1 MAYSYE
7 EWKKRQKN
15 RTKPSVSA
23 PIFSEFKAN
32 YERNNPPVERPKSER
47 WQSLYEFR
55 YNQQAPKSEKARDAD
70 ADRFAARYSPRNSD
84 GSLKSTSPKDLAN
97 EHDAQAP
104 KSQKAKDADADRFAG
119 RYTSEQNQSSDK
131 MKNADADRFAGR
143 YSAEA
148 TNPEKYKRPAPVTPK
163 KPVEVRT
170 THRSGSQSQFTNY
183 VDIPDV
189 QSKKEDKPSILSR
202 VFENA
207 KTQLDKPDFHERQLE
222 MEHGGESDMIKGFFQ
237 PDNVNDTYSEKSG
250 AGLRLGIGNTVE
262 SVSSTMRWL
271 QSKTIPFGDKVPNLG
286 AAAVQKVADGIKHG
300 FEDEQ
305 QEFELEDWNDL
316 DYLSSAVPQALPQL
330 LTSILPGLG
339 VASLTGKISKVQK
352 LPKLLRTIIENGA
365 GAGAQATIDSSL
377 EAGGVFDEAIRRG
390 YSEDEARMMANEAF
404 NKNFLLNSGTSF
416 AEMLLIRSKLG
427 KGFAGLNK
435 GTQVGLRTAGGAV
448 TEGLQEGTQ
457 EAISASALGDD
468 FSWTDPSTVEAM
480 LLGGILGGGV
490 TGSITGFK
498 EVKDAMTKAP
508 TIDSPTVEVIERSLN
523 ELPPEIRQEFDEA
536 VTELEGRDIPREE
549 ALEIV
554 TEQLLERT
562 PAFGDIIAAKT
573 KEYIADKKLEQQSVD
588 TNPVLKEQQ
597 LQEELAQA
605 QPPLEGEPP
614 SLLNMEMNEQ
624 VPTVLPPPPPMPLA
638 EPSEEI
644 AHATS
649 FLEDAVNQSGSITF
663 NREDADAMYF
673 NGSFGYDNEHNQEI
687 KIQKGDGLIST
698 RPIGEEIWTESG
710 VAYTQE
716 NSNLQDE
723 VNVPTQSETFV
734 EPLND
739 VSEPIDVLV
748 GDTVNLQGTRPE
760 TGYVVE
766 AVDGDMVQVQT
777 PNQKSIKVP
786 KSRIAN
792 LLHSETQEAE
802 LEQQLEQQIPLETI
816 AFEQQIPQETTTSEQ
831 QIPNE
836 VTISE
841 QQIPQEVE
849 QTPQLDQSDKLAKEY
864 QSKIRKAA
872 KDAGINLKDSVTFVE
887 GMMKDEI
894 TSSLLESHNIK
905 NAESAFVAGKSVV
918 SKDNNSLNIDVQLSR
933 VQIGEPIT
941 QEVIHEFAEVW
952 LEVWKQ
958 GNKTQYNQAVSFLK
972 AKGMNEARAE
982 EMLAEILTDYTIS
995 NQLPKVITEN
1005 SVHNKFFGKI
1015 VDKFKHWVQDTLKRI
1030 SYYRNEVWDQLSPEI
1045 QEQAKLFE
1053 EGKWKEAFAN
1063 IKDSEFDSIERYA
1076 LKKTK
1081 GIGKKIGSTI
1091 YVHKSAIN
1099 LLDADA
1105 QSRINEITVPKDFGE
1120 YEVIKYDK
1128 KTNNVSFIKSPDW
1141 DTKDEPTV
1149 GDSIMFKADDTH
1161 NITKGRKTNQQIYHH
1176 KWMMVAEDYKGFD
1189 VAESK
1194 KRSEQWEN
1202 SDIDFDRKKIG
1213 NSDYWNETV
1222 ASKLDKPKSSVVEP
1236 TSDLWKR
1243 GPNFAEVKEMY
1254 PKLFEA
1260 NPDEDTTDRHPTQI
1274 ATTVSTYNQFFD
1286 YLESEGFTGTILDA
1300 SSGLGKGTKAGQ
1312 ERGLKVDDVEP
1323 FPDKDYSPKFTS
1335 YQDIKEQYDVVISNA
1350 VLNVLPQ
1357 DFRDGISAEIGRLL
1371 KDGGRAFINVRGRD
1385 VEGAKGKKSVN
1396 EFNASHDNNME
1407 YFIEGKNSFQKG
1419 FNKKELV
1426 AYLQDVLSTID
1437 GNFEVIP
1444 MSKKN
1449 SGFNATVGAVVT
1461 RKDGAKYSIKEL
1473 GSDPILADYEKYFG
1487 KKQAILENTKGDY
1500 TITKDKHTK
1509 TGADIWIVQQ
1519 QGPRLEKEAYVELAK
1534 QMKSLGGYYSKFKKG
1549 FIFKKDPTD
1558 KLNGKVSTEV
1568 VEKSEKVVEQS
1579 GHRSPT
1585 RIAER
1590 LRGTAKGMQ
1599 KTIDSKRND
1608 NRLTNTH
1615 KRATED
1621 AHARNEADKL
1631 ERLQGIMNRIAD
1643 AIESGEATFL
1653 NNVTA
1658 KTHIEVLDR
1667 IVSSIKRGR
1676 SAEHLTPIEREK
1688 IEKQPIS
1695 DAEINALTMPKVN
1708 LYWENVQRLL
1718 EAMAGTKGMKRSIDR
1733 IMKDVKAAKAASN
1746 HLIDGGPIREE
1757 MLKIVELAIKTNN
1770 KEKYHAESIKD
1781 RYGDLKRLESMKLD
1795 TSESLRSGIREYI
1808 KYAETIVENTEQKLK
1823 NEKRKKEAEL
1833 SKLNITG
1840 FFPTPTK
1847 VIDRMI
1853 EESDIESGMTVLEP
1867 SAGKGNIA
1875 ERIREEHKDIT
1886 LDVVEFN
1893 NTLHDYLK
1901 SQDFNVVGEDFLKF
1915 EGNYDRIIMNPP
1927 FEKGQ
1932 DIDHVQHA
1940 YNLLKPGG
1948 RVVAIMS
1955 EGPFF
1960 RGDKKATGFREW
1972 LEENGGVSDKLEGGS
1987 FKDSERST
1995 GVATRMVTIDKPF
2008 ENNRDTLIIER
2019 VGKEPFVVN
2028 RGDQVL
2034 EFTHPDKFTKVTVK
2048 SISQV
2053 KKQINGTDYGFFY
2066 PLDHK
2071 QEKKKEEVSTM
2082 SNNTKV
2088 TVPKK
2093 YQHMIKELFF
2103 EGGSDNHFVAH
2114 LNDGFEYDGSQTI
2127 IERNQKDLLD
2137 AIKHIELAELEKQ
2150 EKHGTTG
2157 EAFTE
2162 NGTKIEFEYR
2172 VVEVT
2177 DLIVSNDS
2185 TGKVNPNYPQEL
2197 QPRDRSR
2204 KASQV
2209 QVQNIAQK
2217 LNPVLVGESA
2227 KASDGAPIVGPD
2239 MVVESG
2245 NGRTMAI
2252 QKMYEELYSPW
2263 QEYNEFLGKNADKL
2277 GLDKTA
2283 IHEMEYPILVR
2294 VRTNE
2299 VDRKKFVTEANVSSI
2314 AAMSTTEQ
2322 AMVDA
2327 EKITEKLLREFF
2339 PGENGDLNVASN
2351 SGFMTGFLGSVASA
2365 SERGRLVTA
2374 KGEYS
2379 QELISRVR
2387 NAIFAKAYGNAEAIS
2402 ILSESTDNNIRNIT
2416 NAMLQS
2422 APKFVSMKEG
2432 IKNGS
2437 LIDEDITQDIV
2448 DAMIQL
2454 SNLRK
2459 EGRSVQDFLN
2469 KPTLDLEFSDAL
2481 TDAAKEMLNIFDHKV
2496 FKRSSKKLSE
2506 LFAGYANELVEIKP
2520 NGLDLGIDQVTKA
2533 EILALAMKRVRADEV
2548 QVSLFETENE
2558 NTNQTGTSE
2567 KEKPKAKIKPGQT
2580 ELPPVTKR
2588 TIAHILVNGN
2598 DPTYNEN
2605 ISVGDDVYFDIGR
2618 TRFIGTVLEIPPAD
2632 DPRGLAIIDTPSG
2645 RRTVIRNKLVATEPK
2660 ASSKSSKNEEGFSRS
2675 KKDPGPPTDGT
2686 ETSDST
2692 RTDKTVTR
2700 SQIIDFVQTHFD
2712 VTVGVGKTSGRLGF
2726 YKNKFAIM
2734 RTKDYADFEVVFH
2747 ELGHRIDQRIGLSRN
2762 SKVRDE
2768 FIKLAEH
2775 NLELPVSMTKDTRAK
2790 EGVAEYFRQVFYNEN
2805 NLSNEAMK
2813 IKDLSP
2819 ELRKIVSDG
2828 LTKQKWNKPTTE
2840 LKNMTES
2847 WMNRDGEQELGGI
2860 YSPIGQKRK
2869 NKRTVK
2875 SIMHE
2880 IYTGIYNKDHPIW
2893 MAMRLIEKETGLQI
2907 DGNADAYARA
2917 VLTRGTVG
2925 RAATFVKGRTFD
2937 EHGRVTGESFEAI
2950 LKEVDNIENFD
2961 KYLIAKHALHLKTEK
2976 GKHKTPITVEKIE
2989 EYLASAKPEYEA
3001 LAERVYAYQQR
3012 ALEVLVDGG
3021 LIDPKL
3027 PAKLKE
3033 KYPFYVPFY
3042 RVTTED
3048 GMRDGP
3054 SGGGVREGQ
3063 YVNNE
3068 NGLKGM
3074 KEHGSTKNIIS
3085 PIESIIKNTHLY
3097 FSLADHNSVGRA
3109 LAEFA
3114 NPNNPLAAEV
3124 TRTIIEAVP
3133 PDLRVTEIALEQ
3145 IEKTLLNAG
3154 LEQEMTEELDMKAI
3168 AKIFEPIFRPNA
3180 SKNEVMVWDE
3190 GKPKMF
3196 KIRDPLLYDALVAQD
3211 SRAINDI
3218 ARYLFMPL
3226 EIANKALRQGIT
3238 MSPFFT
3244 VITFA
3249 RSAMQLGIKTEA
3261 KGWNY
3266 FKQPGRVIKAMKSV
3280 VKRDDAL
3287 YDWWASGGA
3296 QSTFIAT
3303 ENDYL
3308 SQELEHLALN
3318 RKTKNMLKGK
3328 YKTSMK
3334 EKRELTFY
3342 MSKKALGSPFKMLNV
3357 FNDVLDQSIKLAE
3370 YQVVMKQ
3377 TGGDR
3382 IKAALASR
3390 EADLDFKRF
3399 GSKGMQFANRYWL
3412 FWNVA
3417 IQGPDNL
3424 MRYAAK
3430 NKVRFGMR
3438 GFMLVT
3444 LPTLVLYAINRD
3456 DEEYQELTT
3465 FEKDMYWNVPKGDG
3479 KFWKIKIPFEA
3490 GILFK
3495 TIPEKLYGEFLDY
3508 TRGENKQ
3515 SMKDFRKNTTETMLV
3530 NFLPTLFDV
3539 AAEYLAERD
3548 LETGR
3553 DTVPMGVQSNNKPN
3567 EYDEKTSEIFKAVGK
3582 FLNRSPI
3589 LLEHAYKSL
3598 TGQVGHFFLYS
3609 SDVALDKLGIVDRP
3623 DIKGLTNTTFLE
3635 RQYTTSVNDGTTN
3648 AIETFYKEHARLKQD
3663 HEDNGVSGRPS
3674 PLLKAFGRA
3683 NDDMIALRKVKKG
3696 MFYNHL
3702 VQPDGSPFPYDEKKR
3717 RVEIIDNALRDI
3729 ARDVQGLEPLDQEG
3743 LEEAWK
3749 MANEYKDYVK
3759 YNNKVER
3766 DKYDEENK

>member
-32 YERNNPPVERPKSER
+32 YERNNPPAERPKTER

-119 RYTSEQNQSSDK
+119 RYTSEQNQIQNQK
-131 MKNADADRFAGR
+131 QNADADRFAGR

-163 KPVEVRT
+163 KPVKVRT
-170 THRSGSQSQFTNY
+170 THRSGSHSQFTNY

-189 QSKKEDKPSILSR
+189 QSKKENKSSILSR

-207 KTQLDKPDFHERQLE
+207 KSQLDKPDFHERQLE
-222 MEHGGESDMIKGFFQ
+222 MEHGGESDMIKGFFDS
-237 PDNVNDTYSEKSG
+237 DNVNDTYSEKSG

-330 LTSILPGLG
+330 ILSLAPALA
-339 VASLTGKISKVQK
+339 VAGLTGKISKVQK
-352 LPKLLRTIIENGA
+352 LPKLLRTIVENGA

-390 YSEDEARMMANEAF
+390 HSEDEARMMANDAF

-416 AEMLLIRSKLG
+416 TEMLLIRSKLG
-427 KGFAGLNK
+427 KGFGGLNK

-457 EAISASALGDD
+457 ELISASALGDD

-490 TGSITGFK
+490 TASVTGFK

-508 TIDSPTVEVIERSLN
+508 TINSPTPEIIESSID

-536 VTELEGRDIPREE
+536 VAELEGRDIPREE

-554 TEQLLERT
+554 AEQLIDRT

-573 KEYIADKKLEQQSVD
+573 KEYIANKKLEQQSVD

-614 SLLNMEMNEQ
+614 SLLNTETPLPTPLDTSLNVPSVAPVEQ
-624 VPTVLPPPPPMPLA
+624 SFENPLNTPP
-638 EPSEEI
+638 
-644 AHATS
+644 
-649 FLEDAVNQSGSITF
+649 V
-663 NREDADAMYF
+663 
-673 NGSFGYDNEHNQEI
+673 QE
-687 KIQKGDGLIST
+687 
-698 RPIGEEIWTESG
+698 
-710 VAYTQE
+710 
-716 NSNLQDE
+716 
-723 VNVPTQSETFV
+723 VPTQASEDVLPLLDQWKMQQAQTNP
-734 EPLND
+734 EP
-739 VSEPIDVLV
+739 SPSSIDVQV
-748 GDTVNLQGTRPE
+748 GDTVNLQGTKPD

-766 AVDGDMVQVQT
+766 AVDGEQVQVLT

-792 LLHSETQEAE
+792 LLHREAQEAE
-802 LEQQLEQQIPLETI
+802 LEQQSEQQIPLEPM
-816 AFEQQIPQETTTSEQ
+816 ALEQQMPQEVTTSEQ
-831 QIPNE
+831 QMPTTLPQQE
-836 VTISE
+836 KSFDGVTLARRNKTGKSTNPE
-841 QQIPQEVE
+841 DRPQGLYTSMVK
-849 QTPQLDQSDKLAKEY
+849 DKE
-864 QSKIRKAA
+864 
-872 KDAGINLKDSVTFVE
+872 TFVSPFEDE
-887 GMMKDEI
+887 GDV
-894 TSSLLESHNIK
+894 TL
-905 NAESAFVAGKSVV
+905 FGK
-918 SKDNNSLNIDVQLSR
+918 
-933 VQIGEPIT
+933 
-941 QEVIHEFAEVW
+941 
-952 LEVWKQ
+952 
-958 GNKTQYNQAVSFLK
+958 LK
-972 AKGMNEARAE
+972 AKNPLVLEELVAEHAR
-982 EMLAEILTDYTIS
+982 
-995 NQLPKVITEN
+995 
-1005 SVHNKFFGKI
+1005 FGG
-1015 VDKFKHWVQDTLKRI
+1015 R
-1030 SYYRNEVWDQLSPEI
+1030 
-1045 QEQAKLFE
+1045 
-1053 EGKWKEAFAN
+1053 
-1063 IKDSEFDSIERYA
+1063 
-1076 LKKTK
+1076 
-1081 GIGKKIGSTI
+1081 
-1091 YVHKSAIN
+1091 KS
-1099 LLDADA
+1099 
-1105 QSRINEITVPKDFGE
+1105 G
-1120 YEVIKYDK
+1120 
-1128 KTNNVSFIKSPDW
+1128 NVSS
-1141 DTKDEPTV
+1141 
-1149 GDSIMFKADDTH
+1149 
-1161 NITKGRKTNQQIYHH
+1161 
-1176 KWMMVAEDYKGFD
+1176 
-1189 VAESK
+1189 
-1194 KRSEQWEN
+1194 
-1202 SDIDFDRKKIG
+1202 
-1213 NSDYWNETV
+1213 
-1222 ASKLDKPKSSVVEP
+1222 
-1236 TSDLWKR
+1236 
-1243 GPNFAEVKEMY
+1243 
-1254 PKLFEA
+1254 
-1260 NPDEDTTDRHPTQI
+1260 
-1274 ATTVSTYNQFFD
+1274 
-1286 YLESEGFTGTILDA
+1286 
-1300 SSGLGKGTKAGQ
+1300 
-1312 ERGLKVDDVEP
+1312 
-1323 FPDKDYSPKFTS
+1323 
-1335 YQDIKEQYDVVISNA
+1335 
-1350 VLNVLPQ
+1350 
-1357 DFRDGISAEIGRLL
+1357 GISALHQLVGETEFKKLMKLSKPEVKTLLEEQFPGPDYGRYHDAYELL
-1371 KDGGRAFINVRGRD
+1371 EVYAAQLARTQGYDAFILED
-1385 VEGAKGKKSVN
+1385 KTDPDFSE
-1396 EFNASHDNNME
+1396 
-1407 YFIEGKNSFQKG
+1407 
-1419 FNKKELV
+1419 V
-1426 AYLQDVLSTID
+1426 AVLSNSAIEYENESKQEKPKQQDTSEQVAKDFNSKTWYHGSRSENLSKDKIDPFATDITSLFGLGFYMTEDIEIAKNYADGRKSRSGEPTIYEIKTSAKRVLD
-1437 GNFEVIP
+1437 LETIATKEIIDAIVKPFNNELGDDY
-1444 MSKKN
+1444 KK
-1449 SGFNATVGAVVT
+1449 
-1461 RKDGAKYSIKEL
+1461 SIKETEPLEKIFQDLREDLSNSQTPTSELAESFGTVLTNLLKL
-1473 GSDPILADYEKYFG
+1473 GYDGYTHTGGKRTGYPEHRVFILFDPNNVIKSKETDYAAIKSFKKLADISKVEN
-1487 KKQAILENTKGDY
+1487 KKKVEAKQEEQKAEPKGDY

-1676 SAEHLTPIEREK
+1676 STEQLTPSQREK
-1688 IEKQPIS
+1688 IEKQPIT
-1695 DAEINALTMPKVN
+1695 DAEINDLTLPKVN

-1733 IMKDVKAAKAASN
+1733 IMKEVKAAKAANN

-1757 MLKIVELAIKTNN
+1757 MLKIAELAIKTNN
-1770 KEKYHAESIKD
+1770 KEKYHAESIKE

-1795 TSESLRSGIREYI
+1795 TTESLRSGIHEYL
-1808 KYAETIVENTEQKLK
+1808 KYAENIRENTEQKLK

-1840 FFPTPTK
+1840 FFPTPSK

-1853 EESDIESGMTVLEP
+1853 EESDIESGMKVLEP

-1875 ERIREEHKDIT
+1875 ERIRKEHKDVT
-1886 LDVVEFN
+1886 LDVVEYN

-1901 SQDFNVVGEDFLKF
+1901 SQDFNVVGEDFLQF
-1915 EGNYDRIIMNPP
+1915 EGKYDRIIMNPP

-1940 YNLLKPGG
+1940 YNLLEPGG

-2019 VGKEPFVVN
+2019 VNKEPFVVK
-2028 RGDQVL
+2028 RDDEVL
-2034 EFTHPDKFTKVTVK
+2034 EYSMHDKTFKKVKVT
-2048 SISQV
+2048 SISQA

-2066 PLDHK
+2066 PLDHNVPEEVAEK
-2071 QEKKKEEVSTM
+2071 PKKNTNEVDYDLIKKYAKDEDFLKMLDEEEKKDK
-2082 SNNTKV
+2082 
-2088 TVPKK
+2088 
-2093 YQHMIKELFF
+2093 
-2103 EGGSDNHFVAH
+2103 
-2114 LNDGFEYDGSQTI
+2114 
-2127 IERNQKDLLD
+2127 LD
-2137 AIKHIELAELEKQ
+2137 ANKK
-2150 EKHGTTG
+2150 GT
-2157 EAFTE
+2157 AFTE

-2172 VVEVT
+2172 VVEAS

-2185 TGKVNPNYPQEL
+2185 NGKVNPNYPQEL

-2217 LNPVLVGESA
+2217 LNPVLVGESS

-2263 QEYNEFLGKNADKL
+2263 QAYNEFLSKNADKF

-2283 IHEMEYPILVR
+2283 IHEMEHPILVR

-2299 VDRKKFVTEANVSSI
+2299 VDRKQFVSEANEASVS
-2314 AAMSTTEQ
+2314 AMSAAEQ
-2322 AMVDA
+2322 AAVDA
-2327 EKITEKLLREFF
+2327 GKMNNKLISLFM
-2339 PGENGDLNVASN
+2339 PAENGELNTSSNRAFITAFMGDVVAK
-2351 SGFMTGFLGSVASA
+2351 
-2365 SERGRLVTA
+2365 SERGRYMTSEGAL
-2374 KGEYS
+2374 S
-2379 QELISRVR
+2379 QEGLSRVR
-2387 NAIFAKAYGNAEAIS
+2387 NAVFAKAYGNNEAIN
-2402 ILSESTDNNIRNIT
+2402 ILAESTDNNVRNVI
-2416 NAMLQS
+2416 NAMLKS
-2422 APKFVSMKEG
+2422 APRFAIMKEK
-2432 IKNGS
+2432 IANET
-2437 LIDEDITQDIV
+2437 LYNEDITNDIV
-2448 DAMIQL
+2448 AAMVKL
-2454 SNLRK
+2454 AELRK
-2459 EGRSVQDFLN
+2459 EGTSVQSFLDQ
-2469 KPTLDLEFSDAL
+2469 PTLFDDGLSVE
-2481 TDAAKEMLNIFDHKV
+2481 TKEMLLIFEDKT
-2496 FKRSSKKLSE
+2496 FKRSAKALSE
-2506 LFAGYANELVEIKP
+2506 LFGQYVNVLEVAGSP
-2520 NGLDLGIDQVTKA
+2520 NQILLFENTPPNKT
-2533 EILALAMKRVRADEV
+2533 EILATALKRVKVDENSEV
-2548 QVSLFETENE
+2548 QTNLFETESQSDVEIGTTPKQNRE
-2558 NTNQTGTSE
+2558 KQGETIIPPKKLTANT
-2567 KEKPKAKIKPGQT
+2567 I
-2580 ELPPVTKR
+2580 
-2588 TIAHILVNGN
+2588 INGN
-2598 DPTYNEN
+2598 DPVYNEN
-2605 ISVGDDVYFDIGR
+2605 ISVGDTVYFDIG
-2618 TRFIGTVLEIPPAD
+2618 TKRFTGTVLEIPPANQ
-2632 DPRGLAIIDTPSG
+2632 PRSLALIDIPSG
-2645 RRTVIRNKLVATEPK
+2645 KRTAMRNKLVKLDETEKPKSEPKPKPQPKAKPEPKPKPKPKKSYEEDDVYVYIGDYQLKHPRNFTMDELAQIDHESYENQSFIDDRKVYNKYIGLLDKEYERRWKEEEK

-2686 ETSDST
+2686 ETVDST
-2692 RTDKTVTR
+2692 QTDKTVTR

-2712 VTVGVGKTSGRLGF
+2712 TTVGVGKTSGRLGF

-2734 RTKDYADFEVVFH
+2734 RTKDYGDFEVIAH
-2747 ELGHRIDQRIGLSRN
+2747 ELGHRIDKRLGLSLN
-2762 SKVRDE
+2762 PKIRDE
-2768 FIKLAEH
+2768 FIRLAEW
-2775 NLELPVSMTKDTRAK
+2775 NLEIPEAMSKETRAK
-2790 EGVAEYFRQVFYNEN
+2790 EGVAEYFRQVFYDQG
-2805 NLSNEAMK
+2805 LSNKAMK

-2819 ELRKIVSDG
+2819 ELRKAVSDG

-2840 LKNMTES
+2840 LKKLTES

-2860 YSPIGQKRK
+2860 YSPIGEKRK

-2875 SIMHE
+2875 SIMNE
-2880 IYTGIYNKDHPIW
+2880 VYTRFYDKDHPIW
-2893 MAMRLIEKETGLQI
+2893 VAMRLIEKETGQKI
-2907 DGNADAYARA
+2907 DGNLDAYARA
-2917 VLTRGTVG
+2917 VLTRGSVA

-2937 EHGRVTGESFEAI
+2937 EHGRITGESFEAI
-2950 LKEVDNIENFD
+2950 LEEVDNVENFD

-2976 GKHKTPITVEKIE
+2976 GKHKTPITPEKIE

-3001 LAERVYAYQQR
+3001 LAKRVYAYQQR
-3012 ALEVLVDGG
+3012 ALQVLVDGG

-3033 KYPFYVPFY
+3033 KYPYYVPFY
-3042 RVTTED
+3042 RVQTED

-3097 FSLADHNSVGRA
+3097 FALADHNSVGRA

-3114 NPNNPLAAEV
+3114 NPNNPLAAEI
-3124 TRTIIEAVP
+3124 TRNIIEAVE

-3168 AKIFEPIFRPNA
+3168 AKIFEPIFRPNV
-3180 SKNEVMVWDE
+3180 SKNEVMVWIE

-3218 ARYLFMPL
+3218 ARWVLKPAEL
-3226 EIANKALRQGIT
+3226 ANKALRQGIT

-3261 KGWNY
+3261 TWGNY
-3266 FKQPGRVIKAMKSV
+3266 FTQPFRVIKAMKSV

-3308 SQELEHLALN
+3308 TKELEHIALN
-3318 RKTKNMLKGK
+3318 RKTKDMLKGQNM
-3328 YKTSMK
+3328 SMK
-3334 EKRELTFY
+3334 DKRELAFY
-3342 MSKKALGSPFKMLNV
+3342 MSKKGLGTPFKMLNV

-3382 IKAALASR
+3382 VKAALASR
-3390 EADLDFKRF
+3390 EADLDYKRF
-3399 GSKGMQFANRYWL
+3399 GSTGMQFANKYWL

-3417 IQGPDNL
+3417 FQGPDNL
-3424 MRYAAK
+3424 FRYAAK
-3430 NKVRFGMR
+3430 NKVRFGVR
-3438 GFMLVT
+3438 GGLLVT
-3444 LPTLVLYAINRD
+3444 LPTLILYAMNRD

-3465 FEKDMYWNVPKGDG
+3465 FEKDMYWNIPKGDG

-3495 TIPEKLYGEFLDY
+3495 TIPEKLLGEAMDY
-3508 TRGENKQ
+3508 AKGENKQ
-3515 SMKDFRKNTTETMLV
+3515 SWKDFRKNTTETMLV
-3530 NFLPTLFDV
+3530 NFLPTLLDT
-3539 AAEYLAERD
+3539 AAEYMAERD

-3553 DTVPMGVQSNNKPN
+3553 EIVPMGVQSNNKPD
-3567 EYDEKTSEIFKAVGK
+3567 EYDERTSEIFKAVGK

-3598 TGQVGHFFLYS
+3598 TGQVGQFFLYS
-3609 SDVALDKLGIVDRP
+3609 TDVALDKLGIVDRP
-3623 DIKGLTNTTFLE
+3623 DIKGLTNTTFVE
-3635 RQYTTSVNDGTTN
+3635 RQYTTSVNDGSTN
-3648 AIETFYKEHARLKQD
+3648 AINTFYPEYARLKQD

-3696 MFYNHL
+3696 MFSNDL

-3717 RVEIIDNALRDI
+3717 RIVIIDNALRDI
-3729 ARDVQGLEPLDQEG
+3729 ARDVQGLEPLDPKG

-3749 MANEYKDYVK
+3749 MAEGYKDYVK

-3766 DKYDEENK
+3766 DKYDEENQ